1 MIVTKL
7 KCSSM
12 EHVADRVGS
21 FLYSQPPFKIVAVRP
36 NGVAI
41 TRPDSV
47 GIKGTTY
54 FVCLAGSFLS
64 TTR

>member
-1 MIVTKL
+1 MIVKL
-7 KCSSM
+7 RSSSM
-12 EHVADRVGS
+12 QHVADRVGG
-21 FLYSQPPFKIVAVRP
+21 FLLCQPPFQVVAVRP

-41 TRPDSV
+41 HRPDSV

-64 TTR
+64 TTG